1 MMRYGRL
8 PAEDAPSA
16 LIETYKQS
24 SLENVFLSL
33 CLKSGDDDE
42 RDSKALCNFNEFL
55 QQNSLFLKH
64 DFLDHTYSSKEEY
77 IKE

>member
-8 PAEDAPSA
+8 LAEDAPSA

-42 RDSKALCNFNEFL
+42 RDSKALCNFIEFIL
-55 QQNSLFLKH
+55 EIC
-64 DFLDHTYSSKEEY
+64 FLDHTYSSME
-77 IKE
+77 IGQWSRI